1 MLVKKYEP
9 TFGELAVMY
18 LHHKRKGDDI
28 SRLRRW
34 LDAFGDKP
42 ATSIRSFM
50 VEEIMCAMKKEGY
63 KPATIARSL
72 VVLKAVYNRAVR
84 NELIEKNPVA
94 RVAAPKFDNTLVR
107 YLTEEQEVC
116 LFEILPERLHPIVIV
131 ALHTGCRQG
140 ELLKLVWGDVDFNSG
155 SFLARD
161 PKNKTNRRVLMNSTV
176 QEVLLFLPG
185 QDVPAAPVFANTI
198 GGAMARTHL
207 SHDFKEAVEKAN
219 LAPFRFHDLRHTF
232 ASRLAMSGAND
243 RTLQTL
249 LGHKSQSMILRYA
262 HLGPTHLW
270 NAVKG
275 LSKFSR
281 RKLERT
287 PRGFHRK
294 VKTRKCLIK
303 NGVPNRI

>member
-1 MLVKKYEP
+1 
-9 TFGELAVMY
+9 MY

-84 NELIEKNPVA
+84 NKLIEKNPVA
-94 RVAAPKFDNTLVR
+94 RVAAPKFGNTLVR
-107 YLTEEQEVC
+107 YLTEEQEVR
-116 LFEILPERLHPIVIV
+116 LFEILPERLHSIVIV

-140 ELLKLVWGDVDFNSG
+140 ELLKLVWGDVDFNAG